1 MGAIISSISN
11 LESRCKRLESKIAF
25 LERDVI
31 NHGVQTTKNT
41 HKIDSV
47 YNHVNDNTSKLLNI
61 SLLEEG
67 RSVYRPKNRASHTAS
82 SYR

>member
-1 MGAIISSISN
+1 MGSILSSISS
-11 LESRCKRLESKIAF
+11 LDSRCQKMESKMAF

-31 NHGVQTTKNT
+31 NHGVQTTTNS
-41 HKIDSV
+41 HKIDSI
-47 YNHVNDNTSKLLNI
+47 YNHVNDNSTKLLNI

-67 RSVYRPKNRASHTAS
+67 RSVYRPKNRTSHTAS